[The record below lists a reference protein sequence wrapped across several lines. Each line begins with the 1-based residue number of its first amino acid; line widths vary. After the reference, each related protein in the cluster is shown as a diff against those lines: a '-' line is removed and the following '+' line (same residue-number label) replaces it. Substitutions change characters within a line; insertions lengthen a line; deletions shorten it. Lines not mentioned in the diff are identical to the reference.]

1 MQKLLAGFGYLP
13 DVVCRRFVWA
23 GLLFISGRV
32 SSAGIIWHIG
42 LTQRTSET
50 DAGEIRRSASRY
62 GRVSHAEEKNMAGA
76 IGDAKGVDLN
86 TASEDELERVGG
98 IGRERARRIIENR
111 PLKSWD
117 DLKRI
122 EGFSDKLVEDL
133 RAAGATLGRS
143 EGARA

>member
-1 MQKLLAGFGYLP
+1 
-13 DVVCRRFVWA
+13 
-23 GLLFISGRV
+23 
-32 SSAGIIWHIG
+32 
-42 LTQRTSET
+42 
-50 DAGEIRRSASRY
+50 
-62 GRVSHAEEKNMAGA
+62 MAGA